1 MSVRKTTAGGMNG
14 MLIHIIERI
23 EFFTLCDIKICLPIH
38 RLNFIYTLQDR
49 PLHEDHLDLWMLL
62 IAIGIGLLLL
72 LVVVLICWRC
82 GFFKRRRPADML
94 LHKAHY
100 QFHALDQ
107 FSESS

>member
-1 MSVRKTTAGGMNG
+1 MYGIFFILFWIKELIFSVYILSQN
-14 MLIHIIERI
+14 
-23 EFFTLCDIKICLPIH
+23 LPPN
-38 RLNFIYTLQDR
+38 RLNFICNLQDR